1 MRHADFVALT
11 KRLLAHVEAGTT
23 DQADSTYRVPVT
35 SYCDPR
41 RWQAEMDVIFR
52 RVPLPLAMASEIP
65 DAGSYKVVTAL
76 DVPVLLTRGSDGRA
90 RAFLDVCRHRGAIV
104 TPVGCG
110 RSRRHTCP
118 YHGWSYDADGALVGV
133 PGEATFGDLDRSSMG
148 LAQLSCD
155 ERVGMVFVCITPG
168 VDVDLDAWL
177 AGYEEVLEPFGMGE
191 WCLVSR
197 RELDG
202 ANWKIVYDGYLEGY
216 HFASL
221 HRDTLFGQFMSNV
234 MTYDAWGPHQ
244 RVGFARHGIE
254 RLRTKAESE
263 WGDHDGLGLVCTLFP
278 NMSLAFLEH
287 GVLMSQLFPG
297 PTHDRSRTVQSI
309 FWDHQPAT
317 EELAVIEAIAD
328 MLYGVVRDEDYVTGA
343 GIQQGLTSGANSEF
357 VFGRNEL
364 GLHRFHETVDAL
376 VGAARPAEG

>member
-1 MRHADFVALT
+1 MHHEDFVALT

-23 DQADSTYRVPVT
+23 DQAETTYRVPVA
-35 SYCDPR
+35 SYADPA
-41 RWQAEMDVIFR
+41 RWQAEMDGIFR
-52 RVPLPLAMASEIP
+52 RVPLMLALTSEIP
-65 DAGSYKVVTAL
+65 DPGSYKVVNVL
-76 DVPVLLTRGSDGRA
+76 DVPVLLTRGSDGEA
-90 RAFLDVCRHRGAIV
+90 RAFVDVCRHRGAIV
-104 TPVGCG
+104 TPEGCG
-110 RSRRHTCP
+110 SARRHTCP
-118 YHGWSYDADGALVGV
+118 YHGWTYDVDGALVGI
-133 PGEATFGDLDRSSMG
+133 PGEATFGSIDAAELG
-148 LAQLSCD
+148 LTRLACA

-168 VDVDLDAWL
+168 APIDLDGWL
-177 AGYEEVLEPFGMGE
+177 AGYEAVLGPFGMGE
-191 WCLVSR
+191 WTLVSR

-254 RLRTKAESE
+254 RLREKPEAE
-263 WGDHDGLGLVCTLFP
+263 WRDHDGLGLVCTLFP
-278 NMSLAFLEH
+278 NVSLAFLEH

-309 FWDHQPAT
+309 FWDHEPRD
-317 EELAVIEAIAD
+317 EERPTIEAIAE

-343 GIQQGLTSGANSEF
+343 GIQRSLTSGANTDF
-357 VFGRNEL
+357 LFGRNEH
-364 GLHRFHETVDAL
+364 GLHRFHEAVDAL
-376 VGAARPAEG
+376 VGVGEHAGG